1 MTPLMKH
8 HRFALSLCLLAA
20 SSTLA
25 ADPPYSVRK
34 DTWQNSMAAS
44 QEALLRFET
53 EQTRRAYAAA
63 LPKGV
68 EIGPWH
74 AVGPFQGKTPHG
86 FNDVFPPQE
95 KIDLGASYEGG
106 KLRWEQHPDWA
117 DGETIPLHGGSS
129 AVTYI
134 YRTITAKQPCSII
147 GHFGADD
154 GMQVWFNGNRVLAK
168 DVPTFSPASGGTV
181 KLDLKPGENR
191 LLLRVNNITGG
202 YSFYFSIAGIARHRQ
217 QGERERQQIWSLLRR
232 DFSDPAALR
241 QMNWEREDNLWSGNI
256 AVAGS
261 SELAKRYQRAITVAP
276 LAEQAKKTTD
286 LAALRE
292 LYYRSRATSDAIN
305 AVRNF
310 QFEPLRLAVADLA
323 KTFGDKYPNAPQFLA
338 KLDAMKKTADELT
351 AAAAKDPVAATSR
364 AETLAAD
371 LRALQREAL
380 LANPL
385 LDFDRLLVIKR
396 RPDMLGLPQNWQ
408 GNCALARQ
416 GFDNEIA
423 TLSPVRPDGKF
434 ATLYRPEKKVFV
446 GDVDLHFDADKML
459 FSSIGSQNRWHVF
472 EMNADGKNLRQRTP
486 DEPDVDYYDP
496 CYLPDGR
503 ILFDST
509 ATFAGVPCVG
519 GGDSV
524 ANLCRMDTDGKTIRQ
539 LCFDQEHNWC
549 PTVLADGRVLY
560 SRWEYTDTPH
570 YFTRLLFHMNP
581 DGTGQMVHYG
591 SNSYWPNSIFYA
603 RPIPDDPNR
612 VVAIISGHH
621 GVPRMGEM
629 VLFDVSK
636 GRNESA
642 GAIQRIPGHAKAV
655 EPVIRDTLV
664 NDSWP
669 KFLHP
674 YPLSGKYFLVSMQP
688 TPQSSWGIYLVDV
701 FDNAVLICEDS
712 DYALLEPVPF
722 RKTPRPPVIP
732 DRVDL
737 ASNEGV
743 VYLSDIYAGP
753 GLAGVPRGAVKDL
766 RVFEPH
772 YTYRRMGGHIHVG
785 VDGPWD
791 VHRILGTV
799 PVEEDGSA
807 VFKVPANTPI
817 AVQPLDK
824 DGKALQVMRSWFTA
838 MPGEKVSCVGC
849 HEDPNSTPLTKPGVA
864 MTKPP
869 VEIQPWRGPARGFS
883 FKREVQPVLDRF
895 CVGCHNEQT
904 AAAAKNVPDFTSKP
918 QNGWRNFTPSY
929 LALHPFV
936 RRPGPE
942 SDYHLPV
949 PLEWNADTSELV
961 QMLKKGHHNVKLDA
975 EAWDRLF
982 TWIDLNVPD
991 HGTWGEHQPIKE
1003 NYHARRIEFRTRYA
1017 NNPTDPEAIF
1027 EVKREPI
1034 QFVKPEPIQNP
1045 KPSPRDL
1052 RSKSKIKN
1060 AAGWPFDAAE
1070 AKRRQAAIGAPS
1082 QTKLEL
1088 APNIALDLT
1097 LIPAGEFVMG
1107 NATGCADEQP
1117 QTAVKIEKPFY
1128 IGACEVTVEQFAAF
1142 DPAHDNGYISV
1153 FNKDQNTRGVAAN
1166 TAKQPVIRVSWN
1178 RAMEF
1183 CAWLSKKTGRK
1194 FTLPT
1199 EAQWEYAC
1207 RAGTTTP
1214 LNFGDCATDFAKLAN
1229 LADERLLNLCRGD
1242 SPKWI
1247 PAMTNINDGEIVAGN
1262 VGKYLPNAWGLHDM
1276 HGNAAEWTL
1285 TTYAPY
1291 PYAADGRDSGSPDGP
1306 KVARGGSFYDRPLR
1320 ARSAFRLS
1328 YPPWQRVFN
1337 VGFRVVCEADIKKIA
1352 AK

>member
-1 MTPLMKH
+1 MMPLMKNH
-8 HRFALSLCLLAA
+8 CLILSLCLLAA
-20 SSTLA
+20 SSA
-25 ADPPYSVRK
+25 IASDPAYYVRK
-34 DTWQNSMAAS
+34 DTWQNSIAAS
-44 QEALLRFET
+44 QEALLRYEI

-68 EIGPWH
+68 EIGLWH

-86 FNDVFPPQE
+86 FTDIFPPQVNV
-95 KIDLGASYEGG
+95 DLAATYEEG
-106 KLRWEQHPDWA
+106 KLRWEKHPEWS
-117 DGETIPLHGGSS
+117 DGETIELHGGSS

-134 YRTITAKQPCSII
+134 YRTITAKQPCVIT

-154 GMQVWFNGNRVLAK
+154 GMQVWLNADRVLAK

-181 KLDLKPGENR
+181 NLNLKQGENR

-202 YSFYFSIAGIARHRQ
+202 YSFYFSIAGIARHAQ
-217 QGERERQQIWSLLRR
+217 QGERERQQVWSLLRS
-232 DFSDPAALR
+232 DFSDPAAHR
-241 QMNWEREDNLWSGNI
+241 QMNWEREDNIWSGNI
-256 AVAGS
+256 AVAGAT
-261 SELAKRYQRAITVAP
+261 ELAKRYQRAITVAS
-276 LAEQAKKTTD
+276 LAEQSKKTPD

-292 LYYRSRATSDAIN
+292 LYYRSRAVSDAVN
-305 AVRNF
+305 AVRDF
-310 QFEPLRLAVADLA
+310 PFESLRLAVADLA
-323 KTFGDKYPNAPQFLA
+323 KTFGGEYPSATQFLA
-338 KLDAMKKTADELT
+338 RLDALKKTADELT
-351 AAAAKDPVAATSR
+351 AAAAKDPVAAADR
-364 AETLAAD
+364 AASLAVD

-385 LDFDRLLVIKR
+385 LDFDRLLVVKR

-423 TLSPVRPDGKF
+423 TLSPVRPDG
-434 ATLYRPEKKVFV
+434 ALTTLYRPEKKVFV
-446 GDVDLHFDADKML
+446 GDVELDFDADKML

-472 EMNADGKNLRQRTP
+472 EMDADGKNLRQRTP
-486 DEPDVDYYDP
+486 DEPDVDFYDP

-509 ATFAGVPCVG
+509 CTFAGVPCVG

-524 ANLCRMDTDGKTIRQ
+524 ANLCRMDADGSNIRQ

-549 PTVLADGRVLY
+549 PTVLSDGRVLY

-603 RPIPDDPNR
+603 RPIPGDPNR
-612 VVAIISGHH
+612 VVAVISGHH
-621 GVPRMGEM
+621 GAPRMGEM

-636 GRNESA
+636 GRNEAS
-642 GAIQRIPGHAKAV
+642 GAVQRIPGHAKPV
-655 EPVIRDTLV
+655 EPIIRDTLV

-688 TPQSSWGIYLVDV
+688 TPQAQWGIYLVDV
-701 FDNAVLICEDS
+701 FDNMVLIREDS

-753 GLAGVPRGAVKDL
+753 GLAGVPRGSVKKL

-772 YTYRRMGGHIHVG
+772 YTYRRMGGHINVG

-807 VFKVPANTPI
+807 AFKVPANTPI

-849 HEDPNSTPLTKPGVA
+849 HEDPNSSPLTKSSVA

-869 VEIQPWRGPARGFS
+869 VAIQPWHGPARGFS

-895 CVGCHNEQT
+895 CVGCHNEPT
-904 AAAAKNVPDFTSKP
+904 AAAKSVPDFTVKS

-942 SDYHLPV
+942 SDYHLPT

-975 EAWDRLF
+975 EAWDRLI

-991 HGTWGEHQPIKE
+991 HGTWGEHRKIE
-1003 NYHARRIEFRTRYA
+1003 ANYRERRIEFRTRYA
-1017 NNPTDPEAIF
+1017 NNPTDPEAII
-1027 EVKREPI
+1027 ETKREPI
-1034 QFVKPEPIQNP
+1034 QFLKPDPIQNP
-1045 KPSPRDL
+1045 K
-1052 RSKSKIKN
+1052 SKIQN
-1060 AAGWPFDAAE
+1060 PAGWPFDAAE
-1070 AKRRQAAIGAPS
+1070 ARRRQVAAGVPP
-1082 QTKLEL
+1082 QTKVEL
-1088 APNIALDLT
+1088 APGVTLDLA
-1097 LIPAGEFVMG
+1097 LVPAGEFVMG
-1107 NATGCADEQP
+1107 DAAGCADEQP
-1117 QTAVKIEKPFY
+1117 QTVVKIKKPFY
-1128 IGACEVTVEQFAAF
+1128 MGACEITAEQFAAF

-1153 FNKDQNTRGVAAN
+1153 FNKDQTARGVAAN
-1166 TAKQPVIRVSWN
+1166 NAKQPVIRVSWN
-1178 RAMEF
+1178 QAMEF
-1183 CAWLSKKTGRK
+1183 CAWLSRKTGRK

-1214 LNFGDCATDFAKLAN
+1214 LNFGDCATDFGKLAN
-1229 LADERLLNLCRGD
+1229 LADERLENLCRGD

-1247 PAMTNINDGEIVAGN
+1247 PAMTNVNDGAIVTEN
-1262 VGKYLPNAWGLHDM
+1262 VGKYLPNAWGLYDM

-1285 TTYAPY
+1285 TAYAPY
-1291 PYAADGRDSGSPDGP
+1291 PYAADGRDSGSSDGP
-1306 KVARGGSFYDRPLR
+1306 KVVRGGSFYDRPLR

-1337 VGFRVVCEADIKKIA
+1337 VGFRIVCEADINKVA

>member
-1 MTPLMKH
+1 MKLHCLILPLC
-8 HRFALSLCLLAA
+8 FFAA
-20 SSTLA
+20 SSALA
-25 ADPPYSVRK
+25 ADPPYYVRK

-44 QEALLRFET
+44 QEALLRYET

-68 EIGPWH
+68 EISPWH

-134 YRTITAKQPCSII
+134 YRTITARQPCSII

-168 DVPTFSPASGGTV
+168 DVPTFSPSSGGTL

-191 LLLRVNNITGG
+191 LLLRVNNIGGG

-323 KTFGDKYPNAPQFLA
+323 KTFGEKYPNASQFLTR
-338 KLDAMKKTADELT
+338 LDAMKKTADELT

-385 LDFDRLLVIKR
+385 LDFDRLLVVKR

-423 TLSPVRPDGKF
+423 TLSPVRPDGKL

-472 EMNADGKNLRQRTP
+472 EMDADGKNLRQRTP

-496 CYLPDGR
+496 CYLPDDR

-603 RPIPDDPNR
+603 RPIPGDPNR

-621 GVPRMGEM
+621 GVPRMGEI

-701 FDNAVLICEDS
+701 FDNAVLIREDS

-753 GLAGVPRGAVKDL
+753 GLAGVPRGAVKNL

-807 VFKVPANTPI
+807 VFKVSANTPI

-849 HEDPNSTPLTKPGVA
+849 HEDPNSTPLTKQGVA

-904 AAAAKNVPDFTSKP
+904 AAAKSVPDFTAKP

-975 EAWDRLF
+975 EAWDRLI

-1052 RSKSKIKN
+1052 RSKSKIQN
-1060 AAGWPFDAAE
+1060 PPSWPFDAAE

-1088 APNIALDLT
+1088 APNITLDLA

-1107 NATGCADEQP
+1107 DAAGCADEQP

-1128 IGACEVTVEQFAAF
+1128 MGACEVTVEQFAAF

-1276 HGNAAEWTL
+1276 HGNATEWTL

-1337 VGFRVVCEADIKKIA
+1337 VGFRVVCEADTRKMA